1 MNLILFSSK
10 LYVEKHTDVSILY
23 ADVVN
28 YTQMTTQLPV
38 RTLVET
44 LHSLFVKFDEASV
57 VRIINEICFDMSAK
71 LITRIPITIG
81 I

>member
-1 MNLILFSSK
+1 MLNFLLFLFSSK

-57 VRIINEICFDMSAK
+57 VSKSIKCVLICK
-71 LITRIPITIG
+71 VNNNNLN
-81 I
+81 